1 MDLLFKRYANPFLLL
16 NQVISQKRLV
26 DFIYELSEIK
36 KEEDTFETWLKKYT
50 ILNDIQYHEYKAK
63 VDEISKPKD
72 ESSNEQ
78 NLEAAFKNTFNILDS
93 FKTSRGGEI
102 K

>member
-36 KEEDTFETWLKKYT
+36 KEEDTFETWLNKYS
-50 ILNDIQYHEYKAK
+50 IFNDIQYHEYKAK
-63 VDEISKPKD
+63 VDEFSKPKD
-72 ESSNEQ
+72 ESSKPY
-78 NLEAAFKNTFNILDS
+78 NLEAAFKNTFNILDK
-93 FKTSRGGEI
+93 FKTSREVR
-102 K
+102 